1 MRGKNKLLFILLDGA
16 SDGLNYPKTSLDE
29 ARTTNLSK
37 IAKISKG
44 GLVYTIAKGI
54 SPESDA
60 AALSFLG
67 YNPLEVQITRGVLE
81 ALGAGLKFNEGDLA
95 LRCNFATA
103 IGDEIL
109 DRRVG
114 RSLSDEE
121 AKELVNEIVSNVN
134 LNYDYE
140 LVHTIGHR
148 CVLVIRKKDKNLG
161 SNISNLDPAYVRK
174 GTIVHAS
181 AIIDRKIKLCEAFDE
196 ESKISAEIV
205 NKFFIEARKVL
216 ENSKINLER
225 KKKGLLP
232 ANILL
237 LRDAGS
243 SIPKVKKFEEKYKLK
258 AAAIAEMPVE
268 VGVAKILGIDVYK
281 IEYIKSLEIY
291 KIKANLTLNLL
302 NKYDFVYVHIKGPD
316 EPAHDGNFELKVKAI
331 EEIDEYFF
339 GELLNKLELDKI
351 SIFISCDHSTP
362 VFLKSHSDDPVPFIY
377 YKPEI
382 KPDGILKFSEKEC
395 VKGSFGILEHAY
407 EILKKFLS

>member
-16 SDGLNYPKTSLDE
+16 SDGLNYPKASLDE
-29 ARTTNLSK
+29 AKTTNLSK

-44 GLVYTIAKGI
+44 GLVYNIAKGI
-54 SPESDA
+54 STESDA

-103 IGDEIL
+103 VGDEIF

-114 RSLSDEE
+114 RSLSDDE
-121 AKELVNEIVSNVN
+121 AKELVNEIISNVN

-140 LVHTIGHR
+140 LVHTVGHR

-161 SNISNLDPAYVRK
+161 SNISNLDPAYIRK
-174 GTIVHAS
+174 GTIVHAA

-205 NKFFIEARKVL
+205 NKFFIESRKVL

-268 VGVAKILGIDVYK
+268 VGVAKLLGIDVYK
-281 IEYIKSLEIY
+281 IEYVKSLEIY
-291 KIKANLTLNLL
+291 KTKVNLTLDLL

-377 YKPEI
+377 YKPGI
-382 KPDGILKFSEKEC
+382 KPDNISKFTEKEC
-395 VKGSFGILEHAY
+395 IKGSFGILEHAY
-407 EILKKFLS
+407 DILNKILF

>member
-29 ARTTNLSK
+29 AKTTNLSK

-103 IGDEIL
+103 VGDEIL

-121 AKELVNEIVSNVN
+121 AKELVNEIISNVN
-134 LNYDYE
+134 LNYNYE
-140 LVHTIGHR
+140 LVHTVGHR

-161 SNISNLDPAYVRK
+161 SNISNLDPAYIRK
-174 GTIVHAS
+174 GTIVHA
-181 AIIDRKIKLCEAFDE
+181 AAMIDRKIKLCEAFDE

-205 NKFFIEARKVL
+205 NKFFIESRKVL

-243 SIPKVKKFEEKYKLK
+243 SIPKVQKFEEKYKLK

-268 VGVAKILGIDVYK
+268 VGVAKLLGIDAYK
-281 IEYIKSLEIY
+281 IEYVKSLEIY
-291 KIKANLTLNLL
+291 KTKVNLTLDLL

-377 YKPEI
+377 YKPGI
-382 KPDGILKFSEKEC
+382 KPDNISKFTEKEC
-395 VKGSFGILEHAY
+395 IKGSFGILEHAY
-407 EILKKFLS
+407 DILNKILF